1 VALLRA
7 ENARLRDQLEAEQRR
22 LARERYKAC
31 HDILTGL
38 PNRRDLYER
47 FADLPADGGLVAMM
61 LDLDGFKPVNDD
73 IGHRAGDR
81 VLAAVGHRLRSRFDQ
96 RWLLARLG
104 GDEFT
109 AVRAGPVDQP
119 GLLAQATNLTAAV
132 ALPMRI
138 EDCEVRVGCSIGIAT
153 SESPI
158 SLSDL
163 LARADAALARS
174 KTTGTPVLWHPRMDD
189 DTRRRTD
196 VRPSLRTRDLRRVRY
211 GDMSVLVA
219 VEAGSVVGRASVP
232 ARRAGELR

>member
-7 ENARLRDQLEAEQRR
+7 ENTRLREQLALERRR

-47 FADLPADGGLVAMM
+47 FADLPTGRGLVAMM

-81 VLAAVGHRLRSRFDQ
+81 VLTEIGRRLWSRFDR

-109 AVRAGPVDQP
+109 AVRAGPVAQP
-119 GLLAQATNLTAAV
+119 GLLAQANGLAAVV
-132 ALPMRI
+132 ALPVPVG
-138 EDCEVRVGCSIGIAT
+138 DHTVRVGCSIGIAT
-153 SESPI
+153 SHTPL

-163 LARADAALARS
+163 LGRADAALARS
-174 KTTGTPVLWHPRMDD
+174 KTTGHPVLWHPRRDD
-189 DTRRRTD
+189 DRAPRHG
-196 VRPSLRTRDLRRVRY
+196 VRPSLRTRDLPRARY
-211 GDMSVLVA
+211 GDPPLPVA
-219 VEAGSVVGRASVP
+219 IDAGKGGR
-232 ARRAGELR
+232 